1 MKTLNREE
9 ADIEFNKFWNELG
22 EEWFKVEVLQDYS
35 GEDMDESL
43 EIWIDGDR
51 EKSIELFRNSI
62 KDIQNSE
69 WVKQATSTSAKKIRV
84 RIVEQPYSPYLE
96 WELEIY
102 KIFNIP
108 LAGEVIYFVD
118 RMDVKDLSIPDGDF
132 MIFDNKCV
140 VRNYYTPEGRM
151 YKADFYYEKD
161 DINNF

>member
-43 EIWIDGDR
+43 QIWIDGDR

-69 WVKQATSTSAKKIRV
+69 WVKQATSTSVKKIRV

-102 KIFNIP
+102 KILNMP
-108 LAGEVIYFVD
+108 LAGEEIYLVD
-118 RMDVKDLSIPDGDF
+118 R
-132 MIFDNKCV
+132 
-140 VRNYYTPEGRM
+140 
-151 YKADFYYEKD
+151 
-161 DINNF
+161 